1 MPSANREERKNND
14 KCLQMDLLL
23 TLLNFSCKFKFQECT
38 LVKESFYAV
47 FMVREKK
54 QKTVTETILEL
65 ELEA

>member
-47 FMVREKK
+47 FMV
-54 QKTVTETILEL
+54 I
-65 ELEA
+65 